1 MTREEVVAKMIEY
14 AAIAFEK
21 DASTITEN
29 TNIAEELGVKSF
41 QRVTMSSSIENDFDV
56 MIPVAR
62 FGNFKTIGDLAD
74 YVMDEM

>member
-1 MTREEVVAKMIEY
+1 MSREEVVAKMIEF

-21 DASTITEN
+21 DAADITED
-29 TNIAEELGVKSF
+29 TNISEELGVKSF
-41 QRVTMSSSIENDFDV
+41 QRVSMSVSIENEYDV